1 MKNLNFVCID
11 NGRKIGKMQFMISA
25 DSDVGIKKT
34 TNQDSLLIKEYETH
48 IGNVVLAVL
57 CDGMGGFD
65 KGEVASAT
73 VIKAFEQWGNKEL
86 AFASEHPQYEHI
98 LRQQWFSLAS
108 ELNEKIMNYGRMHGI
123 KLGTTVVAML
133 FTQNRYFLMNI
144 GDSRAYEIRENQVIQ
159 LTKDQTLVAREVEL
173 GHITEKQAET
183 DSRKSVLLQC
193 VGASEQVYP
202 DMFYGEVKQNT
213 TYMLCSDGFRHV
225 ITQEEIYR
233 MLAPEILTDSSTSKA
248 NIRYLIN
255 LNIHRNEQ
263 DNITSAIVRTY

>member
-1 MKNLNFVCID
+1 
-11 NGRKIGKMQFMISA
+11 MQFMISA

-48 IGNVVLAVL
+48 IGNAVLAVL

-73 VIKAFEQWGNKEL
+73 VIKAFEQWADEQL
-86 AFASEHPQYEHI
+86 SFLSEQPQYEHT
-98 LRQQWFSLAS
+98 LRQQWFSLVS
-108 ELNEKIMNYGRMHGI
+108 DLNEKIMNYGREHGI
-123 KLGTTVVAML
+123 RLGTTVVAML
-133 FTQNRYFLMNI
+133 FTQNKYFLMNI
-144 GDSRAYEIRENQVIQ
+144 GDSRAYEIHENQVLQ
-159 LTKDQTLVAREVEL
+159 LTKDQTFVAREVEL
-173 GHITEKQAET
+173 GHMTPEQAEI

-225 ITQEEIYR
+225 ITQDEIYH
-233 MLAPEILTDSSTSKA
+233 MLAPEILTDITTAKA

-255 LNIHRNEQ
+255 LNMRRNEQ
-263 DNITSAIVRTY
+263 DNITSAIIRTY

>member
-1 MKNLNFVCID
+1 
-11 NGRKIGKMQFMISA
+11 MQFMISA

-34 TNQDSLLIKEYETH
+34 TNQDSLLMKEYETH
-48 IGNVVLAVL
+48 IGNAVLAVL

-73 VIKAFEQWGNKEL
+73 VIQAFENW
-86 AFASEHPQYEHI
+86 ASEQLCFLSKQPQYEHI
-98 LRQQWFSLAS
+98 LRQQWFSLMS
-108 ELNEKIMNYGRMHGI
+108 DLNKKIMNYGRAHGI

-144 GDSRAYEIRENQVIQ
+144 GDSRAYEIGENQVIQ
-159 LTKDQTLVAREVEL
+159 LTKDQTFVAREVEL
-173 GHITEKQAET
+173 GHMTKEQAEI

-202 DMFYGEVKQNT
+202 DMFYGEVKQNI

-233 MLAPEILTDSSTSKA
+233 MLAPEILTDSRTAQA

-255 LNIHRNEQ
+255 LNMRRNEQ